1 MVLLLPHAVSCLY
14 NGMTFKALENWTRA
28 KLVFEIA
35 GWNGVL
41 RTSIAG
47 SSGSDSSSKFHG
59 VFIGRGAEIR
69 CAEFYVSRE
78 HILILISFAIA
89 FAFAFGFD

>member
-14 NGMTFKALENWTRA
+14 NGMTFKALENWTKA

-41 RTSIAG
+41 VLQAAVVPIQVPSCTGYLLAVGPRSDALSFMCHGSIF
-47 SSGSDSSSKFHG
+47 SS
-59 VFIGRGAEIR
+59 
-69 CAEFYVSRE
+69 
-78 HILILISFAIA
+78 
-89 FAFAFGFD
+89 